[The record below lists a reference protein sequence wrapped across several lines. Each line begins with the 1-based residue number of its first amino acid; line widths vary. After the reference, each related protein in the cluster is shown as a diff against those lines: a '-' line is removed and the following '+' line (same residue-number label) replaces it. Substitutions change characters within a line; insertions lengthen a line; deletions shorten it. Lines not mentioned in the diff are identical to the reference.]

1 MAKISTY
8 PIINPPLLS
17 DIIIGSDV
25 ANSNVTKNFEIA
37 DILALANSSTVLT
50 SFVPYTGATGN
61 VNLGTYDIQASDGIF
76 TNSVELE
83 SNVELILDG
92 DTGSA
97 GDVMLSQGAG
107 QTPVWQSPNALFTG
121 YVPYTGATDNVNIGT
136 YNFRADYIQG
146 NEIYSP
152 IVGGDILEAYEEFK
166 VYENAP
172 ISLDGDKGN
181 SGDLMIS
188 QGPLTN
194 PIWQTQTAFFANAV
208 LTLPTYA
215 SNAAALAGGLV
226 QGQLYKSAA
235 GVVSI
240 VL

>member
-8 PIINPPLLS
+8 PIINAPLLS
-17 DIIIGSDV
+17 DILIGSDV
-25 ANSNVTKNFEIA
+25 ANSNVTKNFAIE
-37 DILALANSSTVLT
+37 DILELLSDYYAAVGTGVAGYVLT
-50 SFVPYTGATGN
+50 SNGVGIAPTWQAGSGGSFVPYTGATAN
-61 VNLGTYDIQASDGIF
+61 VDLGTY
-76 TNSVELE
+76 NL
-83 SNVELILDG
+83 L
-92 DTGSA
+92 
-97 GDVMLSQGAG
+97 
-107 QTPVWQSPNALFTG
+107 
-121 YVPYTGATDNVNIGT
+121 
-136 YNFRADYIQG
+136 ADYIEG
-146 NEIYSP
+146 NEIYGH
-152 IVGGDILEAYEEFK
+152 IVGGDSLEAYEELRIS
-166 VYENAP
+166 EDAP
-172 ISLDGDKGN
+172 ISLDGDEGN